1 MFNKILIANRGEI
14 AVRIIRACKELN
26 IPTVAI
32 GTDSPEKFSNVISP
46 IVDNYPEIS
55 SDHKEEF
62 INLDTNSVEII
73 QSIKNKFE

>member
-1 MFNKILIANRGEI
+1 MALDINS
-14 AVRIIRACKELN
+14 N

-32 GTDSPEKFSNVISP
+32 GTASPEKFSNVISP